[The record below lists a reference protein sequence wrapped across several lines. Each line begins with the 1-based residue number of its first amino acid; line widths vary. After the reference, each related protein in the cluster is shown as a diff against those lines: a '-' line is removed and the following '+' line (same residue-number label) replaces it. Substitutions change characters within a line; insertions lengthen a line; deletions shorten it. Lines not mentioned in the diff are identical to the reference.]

1 MELLVTIY
9 VNIFEKN
16 VNKMK
21 LISDESNNY

>member
-1 MELLVTIY
+1 LLVTIY